1 MKRFLHHIIFV
12 VILVLACSCSP
23 LKHISEDGYLLSKNK
38 VECDSKLINT
48 SDLNNLIKQDPNGTF
63 LGVKWSMYFYSLSG
77 RGADSTVNYISRNVF
92 RRLGSKPVELN
103 PALVKRSVSDMKTF
117 LQSKGVFSPEIK
129 DTLVSVKKFFA
140 PWSEYKQRREVIY
153 KVSIP
158 CRYKVNEFTISTEDS
173 VLRQKIEEIAAQNP
187 ITSGSYY
194 DEDKLG
200 DLRSSISS
208 SLREQGYFAFNE
220 KYITFVIDTALNN
233 NLLNVELRVA
243 LPYAKQGDS
252 LVEMKHKPYKI
263 RKIYVY
269 PDYYPETSA
278 NYTPPTDTLTF
289 FHKPHKNVKL
299 SRFEFILSQHNSIKP
314 KPIMRSILLQNGD
327 LFSPSM
333 AKITRSALSQLQN
346 FKYIDISFTPDN
358 SSLSDTLPLD
368 CLIRLSMSKPIKLSA
383 SFEMNFSAVNNSIAL
398 QQSSSLGSEFNIGFS
413 HNNLLKGAPS
423 AMLSMFV
430 ISRYLEPFFTPAAIG
445 WRCIFAL
452 SASRHE
458 IKPLPAAVPMLMSS
472 P

>member
-140 PWSEYKQRREVIY
+140 PWSEYKQRRKVIY

-187 ITSGSYY
+187 ITQGSYY

-278 NYTPPTDTLTF
+278 N
-289 FHKPHKNVKL
+289 
-299 SRFEFILSQHNSIKP
+299 
-314 KPIMRSILLQNGD
+314 
-327 LFSPSM
+327 
-333 AKITRSALSQLQN
+333 
-346 FKYIDISFTPDN
+346 
-358 SSLSDTLPLD
+358 
-368 CLIRLSMSKPIKLSA
+368 
-383 SFEMNFSAVNNSIAL
+383 
-398 QQSSSLGSEFNIGFS
+398 
-413 HNNLLKGAPS
+413 
-423 AMLSMFV
+423 
-430 ISRYLEPFFTPAAIG
+430 
-445 WRCIFAL
+445 
-452 SASRHE
+452 
-458 IKPLPAAVPMLMSS
+458 
-472 P
+472 